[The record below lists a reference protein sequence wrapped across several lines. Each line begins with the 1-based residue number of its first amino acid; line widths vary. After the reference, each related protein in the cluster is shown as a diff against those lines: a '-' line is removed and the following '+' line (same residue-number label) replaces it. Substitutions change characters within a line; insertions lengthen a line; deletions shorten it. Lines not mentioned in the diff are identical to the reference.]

1 MIVHLTAEAESDL
14 EAIGDYIAQH
24 NPARALS
31 FVRELR
37 GKCLSIGDAP
47 QAFPLVARYEAHAV
61 RQRAHGNYL
70 IFYRLDPAQVV
81 VLHVLHGAM
90 DYAAILFP
98 ADG

>member
-1 MIVHLTAEAESDL
+1 MIVHLTEEAESDL
-14 EAIGDYIAQH
+14 EKIADYIARD

-37 GKCLSIGDAP
+37 EQCLGLGDAP
-47 QAFPLVARYEAHAV
+47 LAFPLVSRFEAHAV
-61 RQRAHGNYL
+61 RWRVHGNWL
-70 IFYRLDPAQVV
+70 IFYRVETGRVV

-98 ADG
+98 VEE